1 MTSHIG
7 IPRKYPF
14 IDNVS
19 LKYVMMMMQFSSR

>member
-19 LKYVMMMMQFSSR
+19 LKYVRMMM